1 MSGVGGYGYSILGYP
16 YLQMPAAMLQAQ
28 AANGQTA
35 TGMVDVFRFSARASH
50 AANAA

>member
-28 AANGQTA
+28 AASGQTA
-35 TGMVDVFRFSARASH
+35 TGIVAFLGLENLAQAMYH
-50 AANAA
+50 